1 MSYFQ
6 KYLKY
11 KNKYLELKKQIGG
24 APKFKVGD
32 VVIVDRRKI
41 GRILNVYTGK
51 NIPVYNI
58 EYVSNTITS
67 PADKSISVPY
77 VGENPTTVDES
88 RLIIKPQ
95 IIHNRSYILRPGL
108 LVVYQNSAVQID
120 KIIDTGLDG
129 EEMYVIIKE
138 LEELG
143 KNPLHRINVNKSE
156 LLIDGVQKL

>member
-24 APKFKVGD
+24 APKFKVDD

-41 GRILNVYTGK
+41 GRILNVYTGIES
-51 NIPVYNI
+51 NIQYNI

-67 PADKSISVPY
+67 PADRSISVPY

-95 IIHNRSYILRPGL
+95 IIPNRSYILRPGL
-108 LVVYQNSAVQID
+108 DIIYKNSTAQID
-120 KIIDTGLDG
+120 KIIDTGLQG
-129 EEMYVIIKE
+129 EEMYVIITS
-138 LEELG
+138 LG
-143 KNPLHRINVNKSE
+143 KNPLHRINVKKSE
-156 LLIDGVQKL
+156 LLIDPGVVQTL

>member
-24 APKFKVGD
+24 APKFKVDD

-41 GRILNVYTGK
+41 GKIRNVYTGK
-51 NIPVYNI
+51 ESNIQYNI

-67 PADKSISVPY
+67 PADRSIPVPY
-77 VGENPTTVDES
+77 VGENPTMVDES

-95 IIHNRSYILRPGL
+95 IIPNRSYILRPGL
-108 LVVYQNSAVQID
+108 DVVYKNSTVQID
-120 KIIDTGLDG
+120 KIRDTGLDG
-129 EEMYVIIKE
+129 EEMYVIIM
-138 LEELG
+138 LSS
-143 KNPLHRINVNKSE
+143 KNPLHGINVKKSE
-156 LLIDGVQKL
+156 LLIDPGVVQTL